1 MLVSDVC
8 QARATHGVQDGCWYF
23 ELTIE
28 HLGETGHAR
37 CGWCTSKA
45 DIQAPVGADQY
56 GFAYRDMEG
65 TKVHKGMREAYGD
78 EYAEGDVIGFYI
90 YLPAVDKPKTSE
102 TDKPELVSL
111 FLSCLPFH
119 SGSRVIA

>member
-45 DIQAPVGADQY
+45 DIQ
-56 GFAYRDMEG
+56 
-65 TKVHKGMREAYGD
+65 
-78 EYAEGDVIGFYI
+78 
-90 YLPAVDKPKTSE
+90 
-102 TDKPELVSL
+102 VS
-111 FLSCLPFH
+111 FLSFIH
-119 SGSRVIA
+119 AERSYT